1 MGSGSEGGTSDTTS
15 ELSPFGP
22 SKSSPTHTGGASSRK
37 SSFQNYQKQREAAKK
52 GIDLTITSKE
62 AQTVRDNVS
71 LAMDFEKKAKEA
83 KINIPGTTGIALS
96 TVQSINYSNIAAGL
110 RGGGFAVTDA
120 KSGDVVGVVKDGRYS
135 GNVGFD
141 PIGRSRGASFN
152 PDINQYSVSEAT
164 NEGSESNN
172 VTPSSTSSTATN
184 MTNSTSSPSLSTAS
198 RRALISGSGG
208 SAARRNL
215 L

>member
-1 MGSGSEGGTSDTTS
+1 
-15 ELSPFGP
+15 
-22 SKSSPTHTGGASSRK
+22 
-37 SSFQNYQKQREAAKK
+37 
-52 GIDLTITSKE
+52 
-62 AQTVRDNVS
+62 
-71 LAMDFEKKAKEA
+71 MDFEKKAEDS

-96 TVQSINYSNIAAGL
+96 TVQSINYNNIAAGL

-164 NEGSESNN
+164 NEASESNN
-172 VTPSSTSSTATN
+172 VTPSRTSSTATN